1 MTRLLVALACLLA
14 AGLVTPSPGAA
25 QSSASGAFCGTK
37 TSRPPRYYA
46 HVIWVWMEN
55 HGYVDI
61 IGNPAAPFINAVATA
76 CGSATNFHN
85 ITHVSL
91 PNYIGATSGLSLA
104 ELQPFLFDCSPS
116 GTCSTTAPSLFERVP
131 SWKAYMESM
140 TTNCQPTGA
149 TPYAV
154 RHNPPAYFPGLT
166 NCGTNDVPYTQFQT
180 DLDNDTLPAFA
191 FVVPNGLNNMHDI
204 GGDPGIQAGDAWLAT
219 ELPKI
224 VNSAA
229 YQRGDTV
236 IFLTWDEGEFGPGF
250 SFGEDCANNI
260 TDESCHIPLIAISPY
275 TKPGMSTSK
284 LYNHYTLLK
293 TTEKLL
299 HVRKSLGLTRSGR
312 VKNMR
317 RAFRL

>member
-1 MTRLLVALACLLA
+1 M
-14 AGLVTPSPGAA
+14 A
-25 QSSASGAFCGTK
+25 QSSVSGAFCGTR
-37 TSRPPRYYA
+37 TTRPPRYYA

-55 HGYVDI
+55 HGYADI
-61 IGNPAAPFINAVATA
+61 IGNPAAPFINAVANA

-91 PNYIGATSGLSLA
+91 PNYIGATSGLALA
-104 ELQPFLFDCSPS
+104 QLQPFLLDCNPGGACLSS
-116 GTCSTTAPSLFERVP
+116 APSLFGQVA

-140 TTNCQPTGA
+140 TTNCQPTGL

-154 RHNPPAYFPGLT
+154 RHNPPAYFTSLT
-166 NCGTNDVPYTQFQT
+166 TCGTNDVPYSELQA

-191 FVVPNGLNNMHDI
+191 FVTPNGINNMHDI
-204 GGDPGIQAGDAWLAT
+204 GGDPGIQTGDAWLAT

-236 IFLTWDEGEFGPGF
+236 IFLTWDEGEFGGGF
-250 SFGEDCANNI
+250 SIGEDCANNL
-260 TDESCHIPLIAISPY
+260 TDESCHIPMIAISPY
-275 TKPGMSTSK
+275 IPPGTTAPKP
-284 LYNHYTLLK
+284 YNHYALLK

-299 HVRKSLGLTRSGR
+299 HVRKALGLARSAR
-312 VKNMR
+312 AKNMR
-317 RAFRL
+317 RALHL